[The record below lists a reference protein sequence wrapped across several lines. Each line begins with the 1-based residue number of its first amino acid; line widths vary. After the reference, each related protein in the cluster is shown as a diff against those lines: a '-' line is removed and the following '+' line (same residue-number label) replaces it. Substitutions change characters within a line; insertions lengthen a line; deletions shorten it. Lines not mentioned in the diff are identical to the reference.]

1 MPAKARHLHL
11 PVEDSRGE
19 EEVRINYGCGK
30 VSLKAIADGWTYEPS
45 LAMFWKNMFGK
56 TVYARLEGSC
66 LVTEDE
72 EMTDT
77 NKYGGISGDP
87 YDAKKAKLVAD
98 MMKAKTHFEPI
109 SWALA
114 IIKAKAERGEY
125 KAFLTDKPWDVQTP
139 YGDEMRMHLR
149 DRGFK
154 VTYFPDTQ
162 TDEAHT
168 KVEW

>member
-1 MPAKARHLHL
+1 M
-11 PVEDSRGE
+11 
-19 EEVRINYGCGK
+19 RINYGCGK
-30 VSLKAIADGWTYEPS
+30 ISLKAIADGWTYEPT

-72 EMTDT
+72 MEEYKYPDL

-87 YDAKKAKLVAD
+87 YDAKKARLVAD
-98 MMKAKTHFEPI
+98 MMKAKTHFAPI

-114 IIKAKAERGEY
+114 AIKRRAEEGHY
-125 KAFLTDKPWDVQTP
+125 TAALVDKPWSLHMDG
-139 YGDEMRMHLR
+139 YAEEMRMHLR

-154 VTYFPDTQ
+154 VSFVPATNGQF
-162 TDEAHT
+162 AHT